1 MQPRTVPRIL
11 TCLAAGFLLGLLLVP
26 VSATAVESA
35 NPAQPPVNG
44 EQDTASPAASTPDPV
59 PLTPLR
65 ASYSASF
72 DKGISLSG
80 SATRTLSARNDGT
93 WFYEFQVTSFLAD
106 INESLVLRW
115 ENGQVI
121 PLTYRYDL
129 SGFFVPTRKRALDF
143 DWDEGVVTGY
153 FRDKKVRIEL
163 KEGALDPLGFQLQ
176 LHQDIKAG
184 KTEMH
189 YSVIDRNGYDE
200 DRFAIIGEEQLE
212 TASGRIRTVKAEKVR
227 DAGSKRETLMWF
239 APNQAYLLMRLVQ
252 LEPDGTRYEIN
263 IDDAEIRR

>member
-1 MQPRTVPRIL
+1 M
-11 TCLAAGFLLGLLLVP
+11 
-26 VSATAVESA
+26 
-35 NPAQPPVNG
+35 
-44 EQDTASPAASTPDPV
+44 
-59 PLTPLR
+59 
-65 ASYSASF
+65 
-72 DKGISLSG
+72 
-80 SATRTLSARNDGT
+80 
-93 WFYEFQVTSFLAD
+93 
-106 INESLVLRW
+106 
-115 ENGQVI
+115 
-121 PLTYRYDL
+121 
-129 SGFFVPTRKRALDF
+129 
-143 DWDEGVVTGY
+143 VTGY

-239 APNQAYLLMRLVQ
+239 APDQAYLLMRLVQ